1 MEPTTKHDDRYRR
14 VIYADV
20 CHNAHEQLDRFASL
34 HGVSKVGFLD
44 ALIHALPDA
53 DPSWLENVVAQA
65 RTIDTSRR
73 DRRGR

>member
-1 MEPTTKHDDRYRR
+1 MEPKAKHDDRYRR
-14 VIYADV
+14 VVYADV
-20 CHNAHEQLDRFASL
+20 CQNAHDQLDRFASR

-53 DPSWLENVVAQA
+53 DAGWLENVVEQA
-65 RTIDTSRR
+65 RAIDFARR